1 MKKMY
6 SSNTE
11 LINSETI
18 FFFFSSK
25 KYTLYTAWNP
35 AIRILFNVPRD
46 THTKKIKSKFFSKQS
61 RKVLIKHYFAKMRIA
76 EKVAA
81 WKRY

>member
-35 AIRILFNVPRD
+35 AIRILFNVD
-46 THTKKIKSKFFSKQS
+46 WK
-61 RKVLIKHYFAKMRIA
+61 YFTMFTCKNYVSQYRCVSFY
-76 EKVAA
+76 ETLK
-81 WKRY
+81 